1 MLEWLQIDQNAV
13 WWMVGASILTF
24 LAFLIIVPILIV
36 RIPSDYFS
44 HGRFQKR
51 LWTNHHLA
59 LRMILLIGKNILGC
73 IFIAAGLLMLLLPGQ
88 GLLTIL
94 AGIMLLDFPG
104 KHRLVRWIV
113 ARPQVLQTL
122 NWLRRRAGKS
132 PLYLED

>member
-1 MLEWLQIDQNAV
+1 MLEWLKIDQNAI

-36 RIPSDYFS
+36 RVPSDYFS
-44 HGRFQKR
+44 HGRLQKR
-51 LWTNHHLA
+51 LWTNPHLA

-104 KHRLVRWIV
+104 KYRLVRWIV

-122 NWLRRRAGKS
+122 NWLRRRTGKS
-132 PLYLED
+132 ALYLED

>member
-1 MLEWLQIDQNAV
+1 MLEWLQIDQNTM
-13 WWMVGASILTF
+13 WWMIGASILTF

-44 HGRFQKR
+44 HGRFHRR
-51 LWTNHHLA
+51 LWTNHHLS

-104 KHRLVRWIV
+104 KYRLVRSIV

-132 PLYLED
+132 PLYVEN